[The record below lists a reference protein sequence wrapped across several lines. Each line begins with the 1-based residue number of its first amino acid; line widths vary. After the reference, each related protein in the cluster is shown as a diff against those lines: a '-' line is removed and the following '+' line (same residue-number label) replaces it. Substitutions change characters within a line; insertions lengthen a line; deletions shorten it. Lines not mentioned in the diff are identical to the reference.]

1 MRIPCSSVV
10 ALVLALCAVVL
21 LSNPNPG
28 AQAQTSTAATT
39 VPRLVRFAG
48 TARDLNGSPVTGV
61 VGIMFSLYAEE
72 TGGAPLWL
80 ETQNAQADASGH
92 YSVLLG
98 TTKADGLPA
107 ELFTSEQARWVG
119 VQISGQ
125 AEQPR
130 VLLVSAPYA
139 LKAGDAE
146 TVGGLPASAF
156 VLANSAGAGVS
167 KGGATA
173 AASTATTKAA
183 SSAVPANP
191 AVTGKGVVNF
201 IPMWDTTSD
210 IIDSIM
216 FQKSAQI
223 GINTTAPAATLDVSG
238 KTDVRDTLTLFPKST
253 DATLLVSGT
262 SFKVD
267 STGKVT
273 FISGQTFP
281 GTGTITGI
289 TTASGS
295 GLSGGGTSGTLSLKV
310 PAAGVTNAMLQNS
323 KVTLNASTA
332 GGLTVPGAMTLGST
346 YTIGLKACSA
356 NQVLQYSGT
365 TWACKTLGTGTG
377 TVTSVG
383 SGAGLTGGPITTSG
397 TLSIASAGV
406 TNTML
411 QHSSLTLTPGTG
423 LTGAGAMSLGNSYSL
438 NIDTTKIPLLSSAN
452 TFTASQS
459 FTGNPGITVSNS
471 TADGIDISAGSGMG
485 IYGVS
490 ASNTGVDGY
499 SNGFDGGVFEASS
512 TGAYGSRSDSYADSS
527 YATGAAGWEFGGT
540 QKTIGV
546 WGYAGSGIGVGSYN
560 EAYSS
565 SSQGTV
571 CCAGFYPIGLWA
583 DTAGDTATT
592 NPGIGALTTVDN
604 GWSLVSYSNSAY
616 STVYLENEESADANS
631 LVLETVGGNFG
642 GVCTVDVSGNLY
654 CSGSKS
660 AVVPVDGGSK
670 KVALYAIEAPENWF
684 EDAGSGQLS
693 NGSAVI
699 QLENTFGQAVNTG
712 IDYHVFLTPNGD
724 CKGLYVSQKSAT
736 SFEVHE
742 LGGGTT
748 SGVAFDYRIMAK
760 RKGFESIRMADKT
773 KEFTTHRPS
782 KRPAGARTPSPDEFR
797 KEQLRKAQE
806 MSKKKVFT
814 TAAVVKK

>member
-1 MRIPCSSVV
+1 MRISRGSVV
-10 ALVLALCAVVL
+10 ALVATVCLVALL
-21 LSNPNPG
+21 FNSYPG
-28 AQAQTSTAATT
+28 AQAQTSTEATT
-39 VPRLVRFAG
+39 VPRLMRFAG
-48 TARDLNGSPVTGV
+48 IARDLNGSALTGA
-61 VGIMFSLYAEE
+61 VGITFSLYAEE
-72 TGGAPLWL
+72 SGGSPLWL
-80 ETQNAQADASGH
+80 ETQNVQADANGH

-98 TTKADGLPA
+98 TTKAEGLPA

-156 VLANSAGAGVS
+156 VLANSSAASAS
-167 KGGATA
+167 KSGATA
-173 AASTATTKAA
+173 ATSAATSKN
-183 SSAVPANP
+183 SVPPANP
-191 AVTGKGVVNF
+191 AVTGKGVVDY

-210 IIDSIM
+210 IIDSII
-216 FQKSAQI
+216 FQKSSQI

-238 KTDVRDTLTLFPKST
+238 KTDIRDTLTLFPKST
-253 DATLLVSGT
+253 DATLLVNGT

-273 FISGQTFP
+273 FVSGQTFP
-281 GTGTITGI
+281 GAGTITGI

-295 GLSGGGTSGTLSLKV
+295 GLSGGGTTGTLTLKV
-310 PAAGVTNAMLQNS
+310 PAAGITNAMLQNS

-332 GGLTVPGAMTLGST
+332 GGLTVPGAMTLGNT
-346 YTIGLKACSA
+346 YTIGLKTCSA

-365 TWACKTLGTGTG
+365 SWGCKTLGSGTG
-377 TVTSVG
+377 TVTSVA

-411 QHSSLTLTPGTG
+411 QHSSVTLTPGTG
-423 LTGAGAMSLGNSYSL
+423 LTGAGAMTLGNSYNL
-438 NIDTTKIPLLSSAN
+438 NIDTTKVPLLSSAN
-452 TFTASQS
+452 TFTASQA
-459 FTGNPGITVSNS
+459 FTGNPGITVTNS
-471 TADGIDISAGSGMG
+471 TADGIDVTAGSGIGM
-485 IYGVS
+485 YGLS

-512 TGAYGSRSDSYADSS
+512 TGAYGSRSDSYADTS

-546 WGYAGSGIGVGSYN
+546 WAFASSGIGLGSYN
-560 EAYSS
+560 ESYGA

-571 CCAGFYPIGLWA
+571 CCAGFYPIGMWA
-583 DTAGDTATT
+583 DTIGDTATN

-604 GWSLVSYSNSAY
+604 GWSLVSYNNSGYPTAY
-616 STVYLENEESADANS
+616 LDNEDSSDASAP
-631 LVLETVGGNFG
+631 VLETVGGTFG
-642 GVCTVDVSGNLY
+642 GVCTVDVSGNLF

-699 QLENTFGQAVNTG
+699 QLENMFGQAVNTE
-712 IDYHVFLTPNGD
+712 IDYHVFLTPGGD
-724 CKGLYVSQKSAT
+724 CKGLYVAQKSAT

-742 LGGGTT
+742 LGGGT
-748 SGVAFDYRIMAK
+748 SSVAFDYRIMAK

-773 KEFTTHRPS
+773 KEFTTHRPV
-782 KRPAGARTPSPDEFR
+782 KRPAGSHAASPDEFR
-797 KEQLRKAQE
+797 KGQMQKSQE
-806 MSKKKVFT
+806 MSKKKVVT

>member
-1 MRIPCSSVV
+1 MKRPSSSAV
-10 ALVLALCAVVL
+10 ALVLALCAVIL
-21 LSNPNPG
+21 LFNTNHV
-28 AQAQTSTAATT
+28 AQAQSAAATT

-48 TARDLNGSPVTGV
+48 TARDLNGNALTGV
-61 VGIMFSLYAEE
+61 VGITFSLYAEQS
-72 TGGAPLWL
+72 GGAPLWL
-80 ETQNAQADASGH
+80 ETQNVQADSNGH

-98 TTKADGLPA
+98 TTQTDGLPA

-119 VQISGQ
+119 VQVSGQ

-139 LKAGDAE
+139 LKAGDSE

-156 VLANSAGAGVS
+156 VLANSAAASAGKS
-167 KGGATA
+167 AGTTA
-173 AASTATTKAA
+173 SSTATTKAA
-183 SSAVPANP
+183 NSSAPVNP
-191 AVTGKGVVNF
+191 TVTGKGVVDY

-210 IIDSIM
+210 IVDSIL
-216 FQKSAQI
+216 FQKSSQI
-223 GINTTAPAATLDVSG
+223 GINTITPAATLDVNG

-253 DATLLVSGT
+253 DSTLAISGT
-262 SFKVD
+262 SFKID
-267 STGKVT
+267 STGKMT

-310 PAAGVTNAMLQNS
+310 PAAGITNAMLQNS

-332 GGLTVPGAMTLGST
+332 GGLTVPGAMTLGGT
-346 YTIGLKACSA
+346 YTIGLKTCTT
-356 NQVLQYSGT
+356 NQILQYSGT

-397 TLSIASAGV
+397 TLSIANAGV

-411 QHSSLTLTPGTG
+411 QHSSLTLTPGSG
-423 LTGAGAMSLGNSYSL
+423 LTGAGAMSLGSSYNL
-438 NIDTTKIPLLSSAN
+438 NIDTTKIPFLGSNN
-452 TFTASQS
+452 TFTGTET
-459 FTGNPGITVSNS
+459 FTGNPGISVSNS
-471 TADGIDISAGSGMG
+471 TADGIDVTTGSGF
-485 IYGVS
+485 GVYATS
-490 ASNTGVDGY
+490 TSTAVDGY
-499 SNGFDGGVFEASS
+499 SSGFDGGVFEAAS
-512 TGAYGSRSDSYADSS
+512 TGAYGSRSDSYADS
-527 YATGAAGWEFGGT
+527 AFNTGAAGWEYGST
-540 QKTIGV
+540 QENIGV
-546 WGYAGSGIGVGSYN
+546 WGYAGSGIGVGT
-560 EAYSS
+560 YSEGYGA
-565 SSQGTV
+565 SSQGTI
-571 CCAGFYPIGLWA
+571 CCGGFYPIGIWA
-583 DTAGDTATT
+583 DTSGNTSNG
-592 NPGIGALTTVDN
+592 NPGIGALMTVDN
-604 GWSLVSYSNSAY
+604 GWSIVSYNNSADA
-616 STVYLENEESADANS
+616 TAFLENEDSSSSSS
-631 LVLETVGGNFG
+631 LVLETVGGSFG

-660 AVVPVDGGSK
+660 AVVPVDGGAK

-699 QLENTFGQAVNTG
+699 QLENMFGQAVNTG

-742 LGGGTT
+742 LGGGT
-748 SGVAFDYRIMAK
+748 SSIAFDYRIMAK
-760 RKGFESIRMADKT
+760 RKGFENIRMADKT
-773 KEFTTHRPS
+773 REFTTHRPV
-782 KRPAGARTPSPDEFR
+782 KRPAGSRAPNPDEIR
-797 KEQLRKAQE
+797 KAHIQKAQE
-806 MSKKKVFT
+806 LGKRKAVT
-814 TAAVVKK
+814 TADLVKK

>member
-1 MRIPCSSVV
+1 MKRSSSAV

-21 LSNPNPG
+21 PFNTNPP
-28 AQAQTSTAATT
+28 AQAQTAAATT

-48 TARDLNGSPVTGV
+48 TARDLNGNPLIGV
-61 VGIMFSLYAEE
+61 VGITFSLYAEQ

-80 ETQNAQADASGH
+80 ETQNVQADANGR
-92 YSVLLG
+92 YSALLG

-119 VQISGQ
+119 VQVSGQ
-125 AEQPR
+125 AEQAR

-156 VLANSAGAGVS
+156 VLANSA
-167 KGGATA
+167 
-173 AASTATTKAA
+173 AASTSKSGTTSTATAKAA
-183 SSAVPANP
+183 NSSAPPANP

-201 IPMWDTTSD
+201 IPMWDTASD
-210 IIDSIM
+210 IVDSIM
-216 FQKSAQI
+216 FQKSSQI
-223 GINTTAPAATLDVSG
+223 GINTTVPAATLDVSG

-253 DATLLVSGT
+253 DSTLAINGT
-262 SFKVD
+262 SFKID

-281 GTGTITGI
+281 GTGTITGV

-295 GLSGGGTSGTLSLKV
+295 GLSGGGTTGTLSLKV
-310 PAAGVTNAMLQNS
+310 PSAGITNAMLQNS

-346 YTIGLKACSA
+346 YTIGLKACST
-356 NQVLQYSGT
+356 NQVLQYNGT
-365 TWACKTLGTGTG
+365 SWGCKTLGTGTG

-411 QHSSLTLTPGTG
+411 QHSSLTLTPGSG

-459 FTGNPGITVSNS
+459 FTGNPGITVTNS

-527 YATGAAGWEFGGT
+527 YATGAAGWEFGAT
-540 QKTIGV
+540 QKTIGI
-546 WGYAGSGIGVGSYN
+546 WGFAGSGIGVGSYN
-560 EAYSS
+560 EGYSA
-565 SSQGTV
+565 SSQGTI
-571 CCAGFYPIGLWA
+571 CCAGFYPIGMWA
-583 DTAGDTATT
+583 DTAGNTSTT

-616 STVYLENEESADANS
+616 STVYLENEEASNANS

-699 QLENTFGQAVNTG
+699 QLENMFGQAVNTG

-736 SFEVHE
+736 SFEVRE
-742 LGGGTT
+742 LGGGT
-748 SGVAFDYRIMAK
+748 SSIAFDYRIMAK
-760 RKGFESIRMADKT
+760 RKGFENIRMADKT
-773 KEFTTHRPS
+773 KEFTTHRPT
-782 KRPAGARTPSPDEFR
+782 KRPAGSRGRCRRCGCRWRPA
-797 KEQLRKAQE
+797 
-806 MSKKKVFT
+806 
-814 TAAVVKK
+814 

>member
-1 MRIPCSSVV
+1 MRFS
-10 ALVLALCAVVL
+10 
-21 LSNPNPG
+21 
-28 AQAQTSTAATT
+28 
-39 VPRLVRFAG
+39 G
-48 TARDLNGSPVTGV
+48 TAKDLNGNPLTGV
-61 VGIMFSLYAEE
+61 VGITFSLYTEQ
-72 TGGAPLWL
+72 TGGASLWL
-80 ETQNAQADASGH
+80 ETQNVQADANGH
-92 YSVLLG
+92 YTALLG
-98 TTKADGLPA
+98 STTTEGLPA
-107 ELFTSEQARWVG
+107 EIFTSEQARWVG

-156 VLANSAGAGVS
+156 VLANSAQAGAS
-167 KGGATA
+167 KASTSTA
-173 AASTATTKAA
+173 ASSTTSKAA
-183 SSAVPANP
+183 SSSAPVNP
-191 AVTGKGVVNF
+191 AVTGKGVLDF
-201 IPMWDTTSD
+201 IPMWDSTSD
-210 IIDSIM
+210 IVDSIM
-216 FQKSAQI
+216 FQKSSQI
-223 GINTTAPAATLDVSG
+223 GINTTTPAATLDVSG

-253 DATLLVSGT
+253 DNTVAVSGT
-262 SFKVD
+262 SFKID

-281 GTGTITGI
+281 GTGTITGV
-289 TTASGS
+289 TTAGGS

-310 PAAGVTNAMLQNS
+310 PSAGITNAMLQNS
-323 KVTLNASTA
+323 KITLNSSTA

-346 YTIGLKACSA
+346 YTIGLKTCSA

-365 TWACKTLGTGTG
+365 AWTCKTLGTGTG

-397 TLSIASAGV
+397 TLSIATAGV

-423 LTGAGAMSLGNSYSL
+423 LTGAGAMSLGNTYNL
-438 NIDTTKIPLLSSAN
+438 NIDTTKIPLLSSNN
-452 TFTASQS
+452 TFTATQN
-459 FTGNPGITVSNS
+459 FTGNPGITVNNTS
-471 TADGIDISAGSGMG
+471 ADGIDITAGSG
-485 IYGVS
+485 IAVYGFS
-490 ASNTGVDGY
+490 SSSTGVDGF

-512 TGAYGSRSDSYADSS
+512 TGAYGSRSDSFVDSS
-527 YATGAAGWEFGGT
+527 FNTGAAGWEYGST
-540 QKTIGV
+540 QENLGV
-546 WGYAGSGIGVGSYN
+546 WGYAGSGIGIGLYS
-560 EAYSS
+560 EAYGA
-565 SSQGTV
+565 SSQGSI
-571 CCAGFYPIGLWA
+571 CCGGFYPIGVWA
-583 DTAGDTATT
+583 DTSGNTSSG

-604 GWSLVSYSNSAY
+604 GWSLVSYNNSLD
-616 STVYLENEESADANS
+616 STVFLENEESTSSSA
-631 LVLETVGGNFG
+631 LVMETVGGNFG
-642 GVCTVDVSGNLY
+642 GVCTIDVSGNLF

-699 QLENTFGQAVNTG
+699 NLENLFGQAVNTG

-742 LGGGTT
+742 LGGGT
-748 SGVAFDYRIMAK
+748 SSIAFDYRIMAK
-760 RKGFESIRMADKT
+760 RKGFENIRMADKT
-773 KEFTTHRPS
+773 AEFTQHRPT
-782 KRPAGARTPSPDEFR
+782 KRPAGSRAPNPDEIR
-797 KEQLRKAQE
+797 KAHLQKAQE
-806 MSKKKVFT
+806 MSKKKVVT

>member
-1 MRIPCSSVV
+1 MKRPSSSAV

-21 LSNPNPG
+21 LFNTNPP
-28 AQAQTSTAATT
+28 AQAQTAAATT

-48 TARDLNGSPVTGV
+48 TARDLNANPLSGV
-61 VGIMFSLYAEE
+61 VGITFSLYAEQ

-80 ETQNAQADASGH
+80 ETQNVQADGNGR

-119 VQISGQ
+119 VQVSGQ
-125 AEQPR
+125 AEQAR

-156 VLANSAGAGVS
+156 VLANSA
-167 KGGATA
+167 
-173 AASTATTKAA
+173 AASTSKSGTSAAGSTATAKAA
-183 SSAVPANP
+183 NSSAPPANP
-191 AVTGKGVVNF
+191 AVTGKGVLDF
-201 IPMWDTTSD
+201 IPMWDSTSD
-210 IIDSIM
+210 IVDSIM
-216 FQKSAQI
+216 FQKSSQI

-238 KTDVRDTLTLFPKST
+238 KADVRDTLTLFPKST
-253 DATLLVSGT
+253 DSTLAINGT
-262 SFKVD
+262 SFKID

-281 GTGTITGI
+281 GTGTITGV

-295 GLSGGGTSGTLSLKV
+295 GLSGGGTTGTLSLKV
-310 PAAGVTNAMLQNS
+310 PSAGITNAMLQNS

-346 YTIGLKACSA
+346 YTIGLKACST
-356 NQVLQYSGT
+356 NQVLQYNGT
-365 TWACKTLGTGTG
+365 SWGCKTLGTGTG

-452 TFTASQS
+452 TFTASQA
-459 FTGNPGITVSNS
+459 FTGNPGITVTNS
-471 TADGIDISAGSGMG
+471 TADGIDVSAGSGMG

-490 ASNTGVDGY
+490 TSNTGVDGY

-527 YATGAAGWEFGGT
+527 YATGAAGWEFGAT

-560 EAYSS
+560 EGYSA
-565 SSQGTV
+565 SSQGTI
-571 CCAGFYPIGLWA
+571 CCAGFYPIGMWA
-583 DTAGDTATT
+583 DTAGNTSTT

-616 STVYLENEESADANS
+616 STVYLENEESGNANS

-660 AVVPVDGGSK
+660 AVVPVDGGAK

-684 EDAGSGQLS
+684 EDAGSAQLS

-699 QLENTFGQAVNTG
+699 QLENMFGQAVNTG

-742 LGGGTT
+742 LGGGT
-748 SGVAFDYRIMAK
+748 SSIAFDYRIMAK
-760 RKGFESIRMADKT
+760 RKGFENIRMADKT
-773 KEFTTHRPS
+773 AEFTTHRPT
-782 KRPAGARTPSPDEFR
+782 KRPAGSRAPNPDEIR
-797 KEQLRKAQE
+797 KAHMQKAQE
-806 MSKKKVFT
+806 MSKKKVVT

>member
-1 MRIPCSSVV
+1 MRRPCGTAL
-10 ALVLALCAVVL
+10 ALVLALGAAVL
-21 LSNPNPG
+21 LSNPNL
-28 AQAQTSTAATT
+28 AQAQTSAAATT
-39 VPRLVRFAG
+39 VPRLVRFSG
-48 TARDLNGSPVTGV
+48 TARDLNGTPQSGV
-61 VGIMFSLYAEE
+61 VGITFSLYGEQ
-72 TGGAPLWL
+72 TGGSPLWL
-80 ETQNAQADASGH
+80 ETQNVQADANGH
-92 YSVLLG
+92 YTVLLG
-98 TTKADGLPA
+98 TTKAEGLPA

-156 VLANSAGAGVS
+156 VLANSAEASASKNGA
-167 KGGATA
+167 KA
-173 AASTATTKAA
+173 AASATTNKVAN
-183 SSAVPANP
+183 SSVPANP
-191 AVTGKGVVNF
+191 AVTGKGVVDY

-210 IIDSIM
+210 IVDSIM
-216 FQKSAQI
+216 FQKSSQI

-253 DATLLVSGT
+253 DNTVAVSGT
-262 SFKVD
+262 SFKID

-281 GTGTITGI
+281 GTGTITGV

-295 GLSGGGTSGTLSLKV
+295 GLSGGGTTGTLSLKV
-310 PAAGVTNAMLQNS
+310 PSAGITNAMLQNS

-346 YTIGLKACSA
+346 YTIGLKTCTT

-365 TWACKTLGTGTG
+365 SWGCKTLGTGTG
-377 TVTSVG
+377 TVTSVA

-406 TNTML
+406 TDAML
-411 QHSSLTLTPGTG
+411 QHASLTLTPGTG
-423 LTGAGAMSLGNSYSL
+423 LTGAGAMSLGNSYNLS
-438 NIDTTKIPLLSSAN
+438 IDTTKIPLLSSNN
-452 TFTASQS
+452 TFTGTQT
-459 FTGNPGITVSNS
+459 FTGNPGIAISNS
-471 TADGIDISAGSGMG
+471 TADGLDVSAGSG
-485 IYGVS
+485 IAVYGLS
-490 ASNTGVDGY
+490 TSNTGVDGF
-499 SNGFDGGVFEASS
+499 SNGFDGGIFESSS

-527 YATGAAGWEFGGT
+527 FNTGAAGWEFGST
-540 QKTIGV
+540 QETIGV
-546 WGYAGSGIGVGSYN
+546 WGYSASGIGVASYN
-560 EAYSS
+560 EAYAASA
-565 SSQGTV
+565 QGTI
-571 CCAGFYPIGLWA
+571 CCAGVYPIGVWA
-583 DTAGDTATT
+583 DTTGNTSTT

-604 GWSLVSYSNSAY
+604 GWSLVSYSNSEY
-616 STVYLENEESADANS
+616 STVYLENEETGNANS

-660 AVVPVDGGSK
+660 AVVPVDGGAK

-693 NGSAVI
+693 NGAAVI
-699 QLENTFGQAVNTG
+699 QLENLFGQAVNTG

-742 LGGGTT
+742 LGGGT
-748 SGVAFDYRIMAK
+748 SSVAFDYRIMAK
-760 RKGFESIRMADKT
+760 RKGFENIRMADKT
-773 KEFTTHRPS
+773 KEFTTHRPT
-782 KRPAGARTPSPDEFR
+782 KRPAGSRAPNPDEY
-797 KEQLRKAQE
+797 RKAHLQKAKDL
-806 MSKKKVFT
+806 SKKVVT
-814 TAAVVKK
+814 TAAVKK

>member
-10 ALVLALCAVVL
+10 ALVVALCAVVL
-21 LSNPNPG
+21 LVNSNPG

-39 VPRLVRFAG
+39 VPRLVRFTG

-61 VGIMFSLYAEE
+61 VGITFSLYAEE

-80 ETQNAQADASGH
+80 ETQNAQADANGH

-167 KGGATA
+167 KGGTTA
-173 AASTATTKAA
+173 ATSTATTKAA

-216 FQKSAQI
+216 FQKSSQI
-223 GINTTAPAATLDVSG
+223 GINTIAPAATLDVSG

-346 YTIGLKACSA
+346 YTIGLKPCSA

-397 TLSIASAGV
+397 SLSIASAGV

-459 FTGNPGITVSNS
+459 FTGNPGITVTNS
-471 TADGIDISAGSGMG
+471 TADGIDISAGSGIG

-560 EAYSS
+560 EAYSA

-616 STVYLENEESADANS
+616 STVYLENEESANANS

-806 MSKKKVFT
+806 MSKKKVVT

>member
-1 MRIPCSSVV
+1 MRRPCGTAL
-10 ALVLALCAVVL
+10 ALVLALGAAVL
-21 LSNPNPG
+21 LSNPNL
-28 AQAQTSTAATT
+28 AQAQTSAAATT
-39 VPRLVRFAG
+39 VPRLVRFSG
-48 TARDLNGSPVTGV
+48 TARDLNGTPQSGV
-61 VGIMFSLYAEE
+61 VGITFSLYGEQ

-80 ETQNAQADASGH
+80 ETQNAQADANGH
-92 YSVLLG
+92 YTVLLG
-98 TTKADGLPA
+98 TTRAEGLPA

-119 VQISGQ
+119 VQVSGQ
-125 AEQPR
+125 GEQAR

-156 VLANSAGAGVS
+156 VLANSAAASAS
-167 KGGATA
+167 KSGATV
-173 AASTATTKAA
+173 SP
-183 SSAVPANP
+183 SSATAKTANSSAPPANP
-191 AVTGKGVVNF
+191 AVTGKGVLDF
-201 IPMWDTTSD
+201 IPMWDSTSD
-210 IIDSIM
+210 IVDSIM
-216 FQKSAQI
+216 FQKSSQI

-253 DATLLVSGT
+253 DNTVAVSGT
-262 SFKVD
+262 SFKID

-281 GTGTITGI
+281 GTGTITGV

-295 GLSGGGTSGTLSLKV
+295 GLSGGGTTGTLSLKV
-310 PAAGVTNAMLQNS
+310 PSAGITNAMLQNS

-346 YTIGLKACSA
+346 YTIGLKTCTT

-365 TWACKTLGTGTG
+365 SWGCKTLGTGTG
-377 TVTSVG
+377 TVTSVA

-423 LTGAGAMSLGNSYSL
+423 LTGAGAMSLGNSYNLS
-438 NIDTTKIPLLSSAN
+438 IDTTKIPLLSSNN
-452 TFTASQS
+452 TFTGTQT
-459 FTGNPGITVSNS
+459 FTGNPGITISNS
-471 TADGIDISAGSGMG
+471 TADGLDVSAGSG
-485 IYGVS
+485 IAVYGLS
-490 ASNTGVDGY
+490 TSNTGVDGF
-499 SNGFDGGVFEASS
+499 SNGFDGGIFESSS

-527 YATGAAGWEFGGT
+527 FNTGAAGWEFGST
-540 QKTIGV
+540 QETIGV
-546 WGYAGSGIGVGSYN
+546 WGYSASGIGVASYN
-560 EAYSS
+560 EAYAASA
-565 SSQGTV
+565 QGTI
-571 CCAGFYPIGLWA
+571 CCAGFYPIGVWA
-583 DTAGDTATT
+583 DTTGNTSTT

-604 GWSLVSYSNSAY
+604 GWSLVSYSNSEY
-616 STVYLENEESADANS
+616 STVYLENEETGNANS

-693 NGSAVI
+693 NGAAVI
-699 QLENTFGQAVNTG
+699 QLENLFGQAVNTG

-742 LGGGTT
+742 LGGGT
-748 SGVAFDYRIMAK
+748 SSIAFDYRIMAK
-760 RKGFESIRMADKT
+760 RKGFENIRMADKT
-773 KEFTTHRPS
+773 KEFTTHRPT
-782 KRPAGARTPSPDEFR
+782 KRPAGSRAPNPDEY
-797 KEQLRKAQE
+797 RKAHLQKAKDL
-806 MSKKKVFT
+806 SKKVVT
-814 TAAVVKK
+814 TAAVKK

>member
-1 MRIPCSSVV
+1 MRTPRSSVI
-10 ALVLALCAVVL
+10 ALIATVCAVVL
-21 LSNPNPG
+21 LFNSNPD
-28 AQAQTSTAATT
+28 AQAQTSTTATT

-48 TARDLNGSPVTGV
+48 TARDLNGSPLTGA
-61 VGIMFSLYAEE
+61 VGITFSLYVEE
-72 TGGAPLWL
+72 IGGAPLWL

-92 YSVLLG
+92 YTVLLG

-156 VLANSAGAGVS
+156 VLANSAATVS
-167 KGGATA
+167 KSGASA
-173 AASTATTKAA
+173 ATSTATTKSA
-183 SSAVPANP
+183 SAAVPANP

-210 IIDSIM
+210 IIDSII
-216 FQKSAQI
+216 FQKSSQI
-223 GINTTAPAATLDVSG
+223 GINTSAPAATLDVSG

-253 DATLLVSGT
+253 DPTLLVSGT

-310 PAAGVTNAMLQNS
+310 PAAGITNAMLQNS

-365 TWACKTLGTGTG
+365 AWACKTLGTGTG

-383 SGAGLTGGPITTSG
+383 SGAGLSGGPITTSG

-406 TNTML
+406 TNAML
-411 QHSSLTLTPGTG
+411 LHSSLTLTPGTG

-459 FTGNPGITVSNS
+459 FTGNPGITVTNS
-471 TADGIDISAGSGMG
+471 TSDGIDVSAGSGIAM
-485 IYGVS
+485 YGVS

-499 SNGFDGGVFEASS
+499 SNGFDGGVFEAGS

-546 WGYAGSGIGVGSYN
+546 WGFASSGIGVGSYS
-560 EAYSS
+560 EGYSA

-583 DTAGDTATT
+583 DTAGDSATT

-604 GWSLVSYSNSAY
+604 GWSVVSYSNSQY
-616 STVYLENEESADANS
+616 STVYLENEDTSSANS

-699 QLENTFGQAVNTG
+699 QLENLFGQAVNTD

-742 LGGGTT
+742 LGGGT
-748 SGVAFDYRIMAK
+748 SSVAFDYRIMAK

-773 KEFTTHRPS
+773 NEFTTHRPA
-782 KRPAGARTPSPDEFR
+782 KRPAGSRTLSPDEFR
-797 KEQLRKAQE
+797 KEQLQKSQE
-806 MSKKKVFT
+806 MSKKKVVT
-814 TAAVVKK
+814 TAAVMKK

>member
-1 MRIPCSSVV
+1 MRIPCGSVV
-10 ALVLALCAVVL
+10 ALVVALCAVVL
-21 LSNPNPG
+21 LFNPNPG

-48 TARDLNGSPVTGV
+48 TARDLKGSPVTGV
-61 VGIMFSLYAEE
+61 VGITFSLYGEE

-80 ETQNAQADASGH
+80 ETQNAQADANGH

-156 VLANSAGAGVS
+156 VLANSAEASAS
-167 KGGATA
+167 KGSATA
-173 AASTATTKAA
+173 ATSTATTKAA

-216 FQKSAQI
+216 FQKSSQI
-223 GINTTAPAATLDVSG
+223 GINTSAPAATLDVSG

-346 YTIGLKACSA
+346 YTIGLKTCSA

-365 TWACKTLGTGTG
+365 TWGCKTLGTGTG

-459 FTGNPGITVSNS
+459 FTGNPGITVTNS

-527 YATGAAGWEFGGT
+527 YATGAAGWEFGAT

-560 EAYSS
+560 EAYGA
-565 SSQGTV
+565 SSQGTI

-684 EDAGSGQLS
+684 EDAGAGQLS

-699 QLENTFGQAVNTG
+699 QLENMFGQAVNTG

-742 LGGGTT
+742 LGGGT
-748 SGVAFDYRIMAK
+748 SSVAFDYRIMAK

-773 KEFTTHRPS
+773 KEFTTHRPT
-782 KRPAGARTPSPDEFR
+782 KRPAGARSPSPDQYR
-797 KEQLRKAQE
+797 KEQLQKAQG
-806 MSKKKVFT
+806 MSKKKVVT